1 MMRRINLPYLLSVLL
16 AAAAFYFAWSR
27 EFVTNFWLALALIA
41 TLLPAI
47 FLVLRHARN
56 RYS

>member
-1 MMRRINLPYLLSVLL
+1 MMRRINMPYLLSVLV

-27 EFVTNFWLALALIA
+27 EFVTNVWLALALIA
-41 TLLPAI
+41 TLQPAI
-47 FLVLRHARN
+47 YLVLRHARN